1 MALFSPFPLSP
12 LFFLLHLLTSFL
24 LTISPHAISVEEK
37 DGRRV
42 LPEGK
47 RRKEEKS
54 LPFWGSHAGGGGDA
68 VLTSFLTPCFL
79 SLSSLN
85 SASRRPPRSGSGKK
99 VSFRTARMVGPS
111 SLLQLKSLLLCS
123 FYTTHLARE
132 DLPGGAIWQW
142 KLKARS
148 FSIIAQFSSYRI
160 RDFAQCKNEK
170 SLNIAAS

>member
-1 MALFSPFPLSP
+1 MALFPPFPLSS

-47 RRKEEKS
+47 RREKS
-54 LPFWGSHAGGGGDA
+54 ASLGVPRGRRRRCRPHFLFDPLLP
-68 VLTSFLTPCFL
+68 
-79 SLSSLN
+79 LSSLN
-85 SASRRPPRSGSGKK
+85 FASRRPPRSGSGKK

-123 FYTTHLARE
+123 FYPTHLARE

-170 SLNIAAS
+170 SLNSAAS